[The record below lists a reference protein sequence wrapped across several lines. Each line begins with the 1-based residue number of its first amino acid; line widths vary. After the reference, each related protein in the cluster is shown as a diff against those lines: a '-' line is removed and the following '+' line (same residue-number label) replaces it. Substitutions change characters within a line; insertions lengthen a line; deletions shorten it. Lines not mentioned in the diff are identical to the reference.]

1 MQTQIRLR
9 SKRQSGQGLHR
20 LLFWQAFCE
29 FQSWK
34 QNIKRKSLWSIQR
47 SCNWLFKCTNRSNI
61 KGNSRYGQRM
71 FKWQIS
77 KMYWTNSDQSGL
89 ISVHT
94 AKCQKLMTVRVSV
107 NHLQCSYFVKNI
119 FTFPLRAFKWTSTF
133 EMWFIPSWTNRFKPH
148 PHTRHLSGLMSSP
161 SNNVACLLTFAWRW
175 TRTAMTLSAGIWRFG
190 YSKPY
195 YISDLIQNI
204 WKTSQ
209 VRWKLKIDTG
219 LII

>member
-1 MQTQIRLR
+1 MNT
-9 SKRQSGQGLHR
+9 SG
-20 LLFWQAFCE
+20 LL
-29 FQSWK
+29 QSWREGLRPSRQLCKRPEVFMIPWTFQKLNLLLIFTFYIISQVSIFNFQLRWISRYFESNLTTRRVWNSQNAKFPRLTSWRYVFNVRQTSVNK
-34 QNIKRKSLWSIQR
+34 QRYWMGLR
-47 SCNWLFKCTNRSNI
+47 LARSN
-61 KGNSRYGQRM
+61 GAY
-71 FKWQIS
+71 
-77 KMYWTNSDQSGL
+77 
-89 ISVHT
+89 
-94 AKCQKLMTVRVSV
+94 
-107 NHLQCSYFVKNI
+107 I

-148 PHTRHLSGLMSSP
+148 PHTRHSSGLTSSP

-175 TRTAMTLSAGIWRFG
+175 TRIAMTLSAGIWRFD

-195 YISDLIQNI
+195 VISDLIQNI